1 MPDLDPLRTIA
12 HKATAPPFESLEE
25 VARRRDRRTAVAS
38 VAGLTIAALIV
49 VGGAVAVTRSDK
61 DASPDPVI
69 TPSVTPTPTPEPT
82 PDASPT
88 HQSDTS
94 MTPEE
99 VVRADN
105 AGLWFAGASA
115 DDPDFRISVWTAT
128 CTWCPK
134 NVAGLRPEF
143 SAIAITTDG
152 YATTTYRRPP
162 FPGGIYYVHSP
173 APGVLMLVDGA
184 NGGEWLVR
192 EDGTVS
198 KRLTHVVEARP
209 PDEPRQ
215 WFQCLSGEVQATW
228 CAVDVA
234 DETVY
239 EWRGQWTGSPG
250 NTLSAV
256 SPGVGVEPWGRQLL
270 DASEGA
276 LVAWWDQNGVR
287 RTRVLASPN
296 AAGAGPEPLVGDM
309 VLGTQEDD
317 LLYWSH
323 VLRSDALVFH
333 VGDDRGASWR
343 TIVKSLPTPTVT
355 TEEILATPE
364 GGIILRHVEYGTPT
378 LQVTMWRLGSLE
390 EGEWTLAYSGEL
402 AEGVDNGHMYPLT
415 VVGDRLLSAGSL
427 YSDDDGRSW
436 TSITRWR

>member
-1 MPDLDPLRTIA
+1 MPDLDPMRTIA
-12 HKATAPPFESLEE
+12 HRATAPPFESLEE
-25 VARRRDRRTAVAS
+25 VARRRDRRSAVTT
-38 VAGLTIAALIV
+38 VVGLTVAALIV
-49 VGGAVAVTRSDK
+49 VGGAVAVTGSDD
-61 DASPDPVI
+61 DATPEPII
-69 TPSVTPTPTPEPT
+69 TPSPTPTPTPSPT
-82 PDASPT
+82 SAESPT
-88 HQSDTS
+88 HQSETS

-99 VVRADN
+99 VVRASN

-128 CTWCPK
+128 CTWCPEK
-134 NVAGLRPEF
+134 VPGVRPDF

-173 APGVLMLVDGA
+173 APGVLMLVDDA

-198 KRLTHVVEARP
+198 KRLKHVVEERP
-209 PDEPRQ
+209 ANEPRQ
-215 WFQCLSGEVQATW
+215 WFQCLSGDVQATW

-234 DETVY
+234 GETVY
-239 EWRGQWTGSPG
+239 EWRGPWTGSPG

-256 SPGVGVEPWGRQLL
+256 SPGAGIEPWGRQLL

-276 LVAWWDQNGVR
+276 LVAWWDQDGVR
-287 RTRVLASPN
+287 RTRVLASPE
-296 AAGAGPEPLVGDM
+296 AAGIDPERLVADM
-309 VLGTQEDD
+309 VLGTPEED

-323 VLRSDALVFH
+323 VPRSDDLVFH
-333 VGDDRGASWR
+333 VGDDGGASWR
-343 TIVKSLPTPTVT
+343 TIEQSLPTSAVS
-355 TEEILATPE
+355 TEEILATP
-364 GGIILRHVEYGTPT
+364 GGAVILRHVEHGTPS
-378 LQVTMWRLGSLE
+378 LQVTMWRLDSLE
-390 EGEWTLAYSGEL
+390 EGEWSLAKYGEL
-402 AEGVDNGHMYPLT
+402 PEGVDNGHRYPLT
-415 VVGDRLLSAGSL
+415 VVGGRLFSAGSL